1 MFDSRMLK
9 RIALITTGSAFVMLW
24 VWFWFYSGSAF
35 TLAPHIGFAQIV
47 VFMVLSKNY
56 ELGGII
62 FGVMSVSLI
71 VVLSQTSETASLLGA
86 SGNVYLSICLASA
99 VVHAVYGI
107 VVGER
112 RKTVHA

>member
-1 MFDSRMLK
+1 MPNRV
-9 RIALITTGSAFVMLW
+9 ALLLTGLAFVMLW

-35 TLAPHIGFAQIV
+35 TLAPYIGFAQIV

-56 ELGGII
+56 KLGGII
-62 FGVMSVSLI
+62 FGVMSVSLA
-71 VVLSQTSETASLLGA
+71 VVLVQTSETLSLLGA

-99 VVHAVYGI
+99 VMHAVYGI